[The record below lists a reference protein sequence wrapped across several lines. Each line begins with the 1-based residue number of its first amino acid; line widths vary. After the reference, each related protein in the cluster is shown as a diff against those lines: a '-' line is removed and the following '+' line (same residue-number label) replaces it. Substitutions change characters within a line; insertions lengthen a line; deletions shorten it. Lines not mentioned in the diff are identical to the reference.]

1 MKKLLS
7 FLLALTLVLTCAFA
21 MTACKE
27 DEDPKKESEA
37 EEASSA
43 ETVSESKE
51 YVLADGYKL
60 FDKDGVS
67 FAYPKDW
74 TLTNGSNPIMQDTKG
89 NNINVVYEVATKQ
102 NTETYKKLSK
112 STFMELLGNYL
123 EAMGMEIGEYSV
135 EKKTNDGDVE
145 IICLT
150 YSASMQ
156 GVAMTLNQYI
166 ILGEEKH
173 FTVTVTEVTDID
185 GVVKEVFKSI
195 RVG

>member
-7 FLLALTLVLTCAFA
+7 FLLALTLVLICAFA

-67 FAYPKDW
+67 FAYTVEGNDESKDA
-74 TLTNGSNPIMQDTKG
+74 TYVARDGILYYVLQRDGETGEVKQD
-89 NNINVVYEVATKQ
+89 NLI
-102 NTETYKKLSK
+102 
-112 STFMELLGNYL
+112 
-123 EAMGMEIGEYSV
+123 SV
-135 EKKTNDGDVE
+135 PGGYTG
-145 IICLT
+145 T
-150 YSASMQ
+150 
-156 GVAMTLNQYI
+156 
-166 ILGEEKH
+166 
-173 FTVTVTEVTDID
+173 
-185 GVVKEVFKSI
+185 
-195 RVG
+195 